1 MRPDP
6 LRVTVIG
13 QGYVGLPIS
22 IAAAEAG
29 FFVSGFDIDIEKINK
44 LRQGISE
51 LPDVTVKKIID
62 LQKKNILK
70 FSSEIVDQKK
80 STIYVIAVPTPLDR
94 YKKPELNYL
103 INACEMLARI
113 VKPGD
118 LIINESTSFIGTLR
132 NLIKPTIE
140 KLSGITDIDYAA
152 APERMDPGN
161 HAWGIMNTPRVI
173 SGLSEEATRR
183 AVDFYRKFCNSI
195 NLVTMPEVAEAAK
208 LLENSFRQVNIAL
221 VNELSD
227 ILKAYNVTANEVIS
241 AASTKPFG
249 FMPFYP
255 SIGVG
260 GHCIPIDPSYLIY
273 SAEVVGLEAKII
285 TEANKVNLARP
296 EKVVNLIKFEFGGQL
311 KGRLIQIAGIT
322 YKPNIPDLR
331 ESPALNLMRELEK
344 NGANV
349 IWCDP
354 VIQTFEGKVSHPLS
368 TEIDLGLVVTPHD
381 IIDFEIWRKS
391 NTRVFDLTANSN
403 NYGWPKYL

>member
-1 MRPDP
+1 MRLDP

-29 FFVSGFDIDIEKINK
+29 FIVGGFDIDIEKINK

-51 LPDVTVKKIID
+51 LPGVNVNKIID
-62 LQKKNILK
+62 LQKKNILQ
-70 FSSEIVDQKK
+70 FSSEIVDHKK

-94 YKKPELNYL
+94 NKNPELKYL
-103 INACEMLARI
+103 ISACEMLASI
-113 VKPGD
+113 IKPGD

-140 KLSGITDIDYAA
+140 KLSGISNIDYAV
-152 APERMDPGN
+152 APERIDPGN
-161 HAWGIMNTPRVI
+161 HAWEIKNTPRII
-173 SGLSEEATRR
+173 SGISKEATHR
-183 AVDFYRKFCNSI
+183 AVDFYRKFCNSV
-195 NLVTMPEVAEAAK
+195 NLVTKPEVAEAAK
-208 LLENSFRQVNIAL
+208 LLENSFRLVNIAL

-273 SAEVVGLEAKII
+273 SATVVGLEAKII
-285 TEANKVNLARP
+285 TEANRVNLSRP
-296 EKVVNLIKFEFGGQL
+296 EKVVNLIKFELGGKL
-311 KGRLIQIAGIT
+311 EGRLIQLAGIT

-331 ESPALNLMRELEK
+331 ESPALNLIRELEK
-344 NGANV
+344 NGANI

-354 VIQTFEGKVSHPLS
+354 VIQTFEGKASHPLS
-368 TEIDLGLVVTPHD
+368 TDIDLGLIVTPHD
-381 IIDFEIWRKS
+381 SIDFAIWRKS
-391 NTRVFDLTANSN
+391 NTRVIDLTANSDY
-403 NYGWPKYL
+403 YGWSKYL